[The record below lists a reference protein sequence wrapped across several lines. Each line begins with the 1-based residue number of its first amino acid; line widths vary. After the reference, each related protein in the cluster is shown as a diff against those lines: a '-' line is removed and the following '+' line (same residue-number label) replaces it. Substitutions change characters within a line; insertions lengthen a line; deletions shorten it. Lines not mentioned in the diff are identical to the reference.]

1 MKNNIATLPTG
12 KNILRLYNLKQV
24 EAYLLADIKAIFD
37 NEK

>member
-1 MKNNIATLPTG
+1 MKKSLKDAYSLLPNI
-12 KNILRLYNLKQV
+12 YNLKQV